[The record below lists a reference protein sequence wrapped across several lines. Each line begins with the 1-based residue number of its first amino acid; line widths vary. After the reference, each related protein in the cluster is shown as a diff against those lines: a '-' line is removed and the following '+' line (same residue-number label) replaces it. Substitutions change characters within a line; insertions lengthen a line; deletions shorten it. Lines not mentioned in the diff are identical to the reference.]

1 MEITPI
7 ARFHSPFPEKF
18 GIPRQSGLA
27 AGLHGRIVL
36 EPAFRDPSA
45 LRGLDGFSH
54 LWLIWEFSGNKT
66 RNWQPTVRPPRLGGN
81 TRLGVFATRS
91 PFRPNPLGLS
101 CVRLDRIE
109 WDTPEGPVIHVLGA
123 DLMDGTPIYDI
134 KPYIRYADSHPDA
147 RSGFTDEV
155 AWEPLDILFPEQTPF
170 EPEELDIL
178 RDILAQDPR
187 PPFHDDPEKTYGMA
201 FAGYDVRFRV
211 NGQVLTVLEFRKKI
225 K

>member
-109 WDTPEGPVIHVLGA
+109 WDTPAGPVIHVLGA

-211 NGQVLTVLEFRKKI
+211 NGQVLTVLEFRKK
-225 K
+225 